1 MKSIHVLLLILF
13 LVPVGVR
20 AQNHPEPV
28 GGYRNFPLVIGVQF
42 QNFALPFKDWKSN
55 FTHIGFFVGTE
66 VSLNG
71 KHTWVQQFQAGYYLN
86 REMGNG
92 FFVLSQS
99 VYRPAVFNPFYPEV
113 KAGIG
118 WLRVGHPTDA
128 YAFQNGKWKKTAG
141 GKSQLIVP
149 VGVSAGY
156 HFDQAESSVSPFISY
171 QIMPALFYN
180 EVIPLNFYT
189 LIQAG
194 SRVGGLW

>member
-1 MKSIHVLLLILF
+1 MKSIIILIGTLLLTS
-13 LVPVGVR
+13 PTVR
-20 AQNHPEPV
+20 AQNNPEPTD
-28 GGYRNFPLVIGVQF
+28 GYRNFPLVVGVQF

-71 KHTWVQQFQAGYYLN
+71 KHTWIQQFQAGYYLN

-92 FFVLSQS
+92 FFALTQS
-99 VYRPAVFNPFYPEV
+99 VYRPAVFDPFYPEV

-118 WLRVGHPTDA
+118 WLRVGHPTDT
-128 YAFQNGKWKKTAG
+128 YAFQNGKWEKAAG

-149 VGVSAGY
+149 LGVSAGY
-156 HFDQAESSVSPFISY
+156 NFDNPETSVSPFVSY
-171 QIMPALFYN
+171 QILPALFYN
-180 EVIPLNFYT
+180 DVIPLNFYT

-194 SRVGGLW
+194 SRVQFK